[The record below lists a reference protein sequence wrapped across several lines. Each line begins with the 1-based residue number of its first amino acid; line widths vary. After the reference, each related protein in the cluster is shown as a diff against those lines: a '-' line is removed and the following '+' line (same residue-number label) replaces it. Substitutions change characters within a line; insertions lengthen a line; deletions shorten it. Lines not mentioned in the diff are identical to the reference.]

1 MADVPLPFLSQL
13 RNISNFG
20 SYPWGRGF
28 AHRDPCKSCQGSWL
42 VTGPAWTPAEMFQ
55 FGVVPLDFPLL
66 IWEEDD
72 HGAGVCS
79 CYHFFLCSWVAFAV
93 SPARCDLWRCSSF
106 P

>member
-1 MADVPLPFLSQL
+1 
-13 RNISNFG
+13 
-20 SYPWGRGF
+20 
-28 AHRDPCKSCQGSWL
+28 
-42 VTGPAWTPAEMFQ
+42 MFQ